1 MLLKNKM
8 YIFFTELMLSKT
20 QDMLELYSNIVNTS
34 FPLYVT
40 TFPVL
45 SIARIAIVV
54 LLLGVFIKHTGD
66 LTSFLHLLGAAYFF
80 YYL

>member
-1 MLLKNKM
+1 
-8 YIFFTELMLSKT
+8 MLSKSQAT
-20 QDMLELYSNIVNTS
+20 QDMLELYGLYSNIANAS

-45 SIARIAIVV
+45 SIARIAVVV
-54 LLLGVFIKHTGD
+54 LLLGVFIQHSGD
-66 LTSFLHLLGAAYFF
+66 LTRFLHRLGAAYFI